1 MTITHLKLNN
11 FEIQRLE
18 STDYKRADEQF
29 RVYRYEG
36 GQMNLIARIYS
47 GCESIWVETEGM
59 KLYDLPI
66 EEINDFNYLIKMF
79 YECDQQP

>member
-1 MTITHLKLNN
+1 MIIENLKLNN

-18 STDYKRADEQF
+18 STAYKRADEYF

-36 GQMNLIARIYS
+36 GQLYLIARIYS
-47 GCESIWVETEGM
+47 GCESLWVETEGM

-66 EEINDFNYLIKMF
+66 EEINDFNCLIKMF
-79 YECDQQP
+79 YECGQ